1 MASLAL
7 PLLQEG
13 ALLVEENAI
22 PIAKAVGGAVATWG
36 AEKLREKYNA
46 YRQSRKR
53 SRQEAERTD
62 RIRLVPD
69 PNVRLHDRERM
80 AAYVKPFRKRRR
92 RGSRK
97 TRRTRR
103 SRRSTRRVRSTR
115 SRRSRRSAQV
125 NGQRVGV
132 RWGLYYAGYDY
143 NSSHITATYN
153 GYSMAA
159 SLGGSRNNTS
169 YWSLRAGFQNFGF
182 LPSNTTV
189 SEQTC
194 GYLWKGFKVLCP
206 IRYPPI
212 GRIKVTVRVC
222 LYNARTFNNLGTTFS
237 ERLESVHG
245 EEGIRTMAQIPF
257 RARPQKE
264 AYLLLAKKTYT
275 LKANNSE
282 GGTINVGA
290 DGIQVS
296 GYGMHPYLVNGTIV
310 CKKTF
315 RRPLYIRQYY
325 TGTGNNNPGL
335 AIGDGSATTWTIGKT
350 KTPVIIV
357 LFMSYQQ
364 VDRLVPL
371 NGTTVALADNFE
383 MAHCMFSW
391 LHVDR
396 VDAYRI
402 ADPALGGVAAA
413 DQPAQPSDMAIEP
426 HRELI
431 EEYSGSEASEAD
443 PYQSSAIPSWAI
455 PDGHDVL

>member
-53 SRQEAERTD
+53 SRQEAERSD

-92 RGSRK
+92 RRGTRK
-97 TRRTRR
+97 ARRTRR

-115 SRRSRRSAQV
+115 SRRSRSSQV

-143 NSSHITATYN
+143 NSAHITAPYN
-153 GYSMAA
+153 GYSLAA
-159 SLGGSRNNTS
+159 TLSSGRNNTS
-169 YWSLRAGFQNFGF
+169 YWSLRAGWQNFGF
-182 LPSNTTV
+182 LTSNTTV
-189 SEQTC
+189 AEQTC
-194 GYLWKGFKVLCP
+194 GYLWKGFKVISP

-212 GRIKVTVRVC
+212 GRIKVTIRVC
-222 LYNARTFNNLGTTFS
+222 MYNARTFNNMGETMS
-237 ERLESVHG
+237 ARLEAIHG
-245 EEGIRTMAQIPF
+245 EEGIRTMSQIPF

-282 GGTINVGA
+282 GGTVNVGA

-296 GYGMHPYLVNGTIV
+296 GYGLHPYLVNGTIV

-315 RRPLYIRQYY
+315 RRPLYVRQYY
-325 TGTGNNNPGL
+325 TGAGNNNPGL
-335 AIGDGSATTWTIGKT
+335 GIGDGSGTVWTIGKT
-350 KTPVIIV
+350 KTPVQIV
-357 LFMSYQQ
+357 CFLSYQQ
-364 VDRLVPL
+364 VDRIVPL
-371 NGTTVALADNFE
+371 NGSTVALADNFE
-383 MAHCMFSW
+383 LATCYFSW

-402 ADPALGGVAAA
+402 ADPSLGGVAAA
-413 DQPAQPSDMAIEP
+413 DQPADSSMAIEP

-431 EEYSGSEASEAD
+431 EDSASEASDTD
-443 PYQSSAIPSWAI
+443 PYQSSAIPSWAV